1 MYNQHPD
8 QYEAPDKDFMI
19 VALDLLSGL
28 AEGLGGHVEQ
38 LVARSNIMTLLF
50 QCMQVWWNF
59 ITIYV
64 CLFVPTSV
72 YYVYLYGLCFRTL
85 CLRWGK
91 APLRCWVTWPRR
103 ASLMLNPAYVS
114 VHVDYWKSDL
124 VVECIWHL
132 VTVLSMVCIHYPQLS
147 SCPSWDSTWTL
158 SLFLCVTMPPGPSER
173 FPCKWVS
180 VIFIR
185 YVIILTHFTEG

>member
-50 QCMQVWWNF
+50 QCMQVWPKF
-59 ITIYV
+59 
-64 CLFVPTSV
+64 LFFFCPSYIARLYKV
-72 YYVYLYGLCFRTL
+72 YIVYTFLHGLCFRTR

-91 APLRCWVTWPRR
+91 APSHCWVIWPRR
-103 ASLMLNPAYVS
+103 ASPMLNLAYVS
-114 VHVDYWKSDL
+114 VRVDHWKHATYHSLWDYDWSDWEPWL
-124 VVECIWHL
+124 VMELYCKRFVFI
-132 VTVLSMVCIHYPQLS
+132 T
-147 SCPSWDSTWTL
+147 PSW
-158 SLFLCVTMPPGPSER
+158 VHAHPGTQPEPR
-173 FPCKWVS
+173 VYFC
-180 VIFIR
+180 
-185 YVIILTHFTEG
+185 L